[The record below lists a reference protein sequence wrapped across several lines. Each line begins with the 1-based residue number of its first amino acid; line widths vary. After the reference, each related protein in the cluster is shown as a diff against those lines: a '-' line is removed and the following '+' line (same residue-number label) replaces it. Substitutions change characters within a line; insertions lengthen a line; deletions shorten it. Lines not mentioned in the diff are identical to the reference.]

1 MENLTTDQIAERIA
15 RRRRQLLIHSIIYY
29 RFDDNLITDAQ
40 WTHWAIELE
49 NLQADY
55 PDIAEKCPYAKEF
68 VGFDHSTGYNL
79 PLGDIWA
86 NRKARQLLAWRDR
99 HI

>member
-1 MENLTTDQIAERIA
+1 MTPEQIAERIT

-29 RFDDNLITDAQ
+29 RMNDNLITDAQ
-40 WTHWAIELE
+40 WTLWAIELE

-55 PDIAEKCPYAKEF
+55 PDISAKCPYAEAF
-68 VGFDHSTGYNL
+68 SGFDHSTGYNL
-79 PLGDIWA
+79 LLDDPWA

>member
-1 MENLTTDQIAERIA
+1 MTPDQIAERIT
-15 RRRRQLLIHSIIYY
+15 RRRRQLLIHRILYY
-29 RFDDNLITDAQ
+29 RFDANLITAAH
-40 WTHWAIELE
+40 WTLWAIELE

-55 PDIAEKCPYAKEF
+55 PDIAEKCPYAEAF
-68 VGFDHSTGYNL
+68 SGFDHSTGYNL